1 MNSQELYKQISV
13 KFQDISGIVS
23 EGRREDSDTLVG
35 WLEALHY
42 VKNLMG
48 DIENICC
55 DYCGNEYC
63 SCYDMDMNPES
74 EFYGQ
79 VLL

>member
-1 MNSQELYKQISV
+1 MNSQELYKQISG
-13 KFQDISGIVS
+13 KFHDISGIVS
-23 EGRREDSDTLVG
+23 EGRREDNDTLVG

-48 DIENICC
+48 DIKNICC

-63 SCYDMDMNPES
+63 SRYDPDMNPES
-74 EFYGQ
+74 AFYGQ